1 VSSSPR
7 RPNILWICTDQQRY
21 DTLGAQGNA
30 HVSTPRLDSLWRSG
44 TAFTHAYCQSPICT
58 PSRASFL
65 TGMYPSAI
73 PANQNGN
80 PAFPA
85 AAAERLVPRRLR
97 DAGYDCGLVGKLHL
111 ASAAGGKE
119 PRVDD
124 GYRFVRYST
133 SPHGRLPGQ
142 DYAAWLR
149 QRGVDA
155 DAVMARV
162 PHTAVDRHVA
172 NGVVWERVCP
182 PTADDDNI
190 PAELHQTRWCTEM
203 ALEFIDQR
211 RSCDTPWLLS
221 INPFDP
227 HPPFDPPWEYYRRFD
242 PEALPDPPFKEA
254 DLVTLPARAG
264 VEFQTMPRHPA
275 EYCTRS
281 LRAAYLA
288 MLELADAQ
296 IGRVLDALDES
307 GQRDNTLVVL
317 TSDHGDMQG
326 DHGLVRKG
334 CRFYEGLVRVPL
346 IWRWPGHVR
355 AGLRSDALVELT
367 DIVPT
372 LLDAVGLAPG
382 RLVTGRSLLPLLT
395 GGEQEQP
402 HREFVRAEF
411 YDAQGLGGADRRM
424 SVATMFRDARWKLV
438 VYHSHGVGELYD
450 LDDDPD
456 EFVNLWDV
464 PSLAATKLRL
474 MEASFASTV
483 MDGDLGPPL
492 LEDLRS

>member
-1 VSSSPR
+1 MVG
-7 RPNILWICTDQQRY
+7 PNILWYCTDQQRF
-21 DTLGAQGNA
+21 DTIAGLGFGHAR
-30 HVSTPRLDSLWRSG
+30 TPRLDALMERG
-44 TAFTHAYCQSPICT
+44 VAFSHAFCQAPICT

-227 HPPFDPPWEYYRRFD
+227 HPPFDPPWEYYRRQE
-242 PEALPDPPFKEA
+242 PESLPLPHYDTGDDTG
-254 DLVTLPARAG
+254 DLAHQQRLHAAGIDFQSRATREDHAHARRRSACYFAMIEQLDH
-264 VEFQTMPRHPA
+264 EFGR
-275 EYCTRS
+275 
-281 LRAAYLA
+281 L
-288 MLELADAQ
+288 LEHLSAVGQ
-296 IGRVLDALDES
+296 LDD
-307 GQRDNTLVVL
+307 TLVIF
-317 TSDHGDMQG
+317 TSDHGEMLG
-326 DHGLVRKG
+326 DHGMVLKG
-334 CRFYEGLVRVPL
+334 CRFYEGAVRVPL
-346 IWRWPGHVR
+346 IVSGPGVEQPGR
-355 AGLRSDALVELT
+355 VCGDLVELS
-367 DIVPT
+367 D
-372 LLDAVGLAPG
+372 LAPTIYEAAGLEVPWWVQG
-382 RLVTGRSLLPLLT
+382 RALTPQLQGRPDA
-395 GGEQEQP
+395 G
-402 HREFVRAEF
+402 RAYVRAEYRGALAF
-411 YDAQGLGGADRRM
+411 PDPTHATMYRTRTHKLVTYHGKGIQELFDLEADPWEHHDLSRLPQHRDLLRDLSQESYDAT
-424 SVATMFRDARWKLV
+424 VAAAPPEPARIAG
-438 VYHSHGVGELYD
+438 H
-450 LDDDPD
+450 
-456 EFVNLWDV
+456 
-464 PSLAATKLRL
+464 
-474 MEASFASTV
+474 
-483 MDGDLGPPL
+483 
-492 LEDLRS
+492 